1 MLSSNQIAV
10 FFDHQYLWKQY
21 INIFDFLRR
30 DIHKEQIACEVTTFG
45 WVCPGMPNHTQIRLD
60 FSFRSF

>member
-1 MLSSNQIAV
+1 MLSSSQIAV

-30 DIHKEQIACEVTTFG
+30 NIHKEQIACDVATF
-45 WVCPGMPNHTQIRLD
+45 
-60 FSFRSF
+60 